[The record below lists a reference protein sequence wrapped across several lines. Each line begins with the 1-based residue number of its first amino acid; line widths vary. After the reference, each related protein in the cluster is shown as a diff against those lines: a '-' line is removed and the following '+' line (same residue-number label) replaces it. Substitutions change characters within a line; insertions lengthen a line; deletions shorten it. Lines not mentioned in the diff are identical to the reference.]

1 LSTERRPAD
10 YTDRYITAWYGNW
23 TRDCKPPIYRN
34 RRDRSAPGEFLV
46 LGRPKEFDVDDALQT
61 ALRVFWKKGFEG
73 ASLTDLTE
81 AMGITRPSLYATY
94 GNKEQLFV
102 KALDCFRRTCLGFIP
117 AALAQPTAR
126 QVVEGIL
133 YGYADAQTSKGEP
146 PGSLGTNGAL
156 VCSEASDPVKLALI
170 RRREQDEADLA
181 ERLRRACEEGDL
193 PPGTDPVDLASYLMT
208 IVHGMS
214 VQAASGA
221 DRERLYGV
229 VRTALR
235 AIPA

>member
-1 LSTERRPAD
+1 M
-10 YTDRYITAWYGNW
+10 
-23 TRDCKPPIYRN
+23 
-34 RRDRSAPGEFLV
+34 
-46 LGRPKEFDVDDALQT
+46 GRPKEFDVDDALQT

-126 QVVEGIL
+126 RVAEGIL
-133 YGYADAQTSKGEP
+133 FGYADAQTSKGEP

-181 ERLRRACEEGDL
+181 ERLRRACDEGDL
-193 PPGTDPVDLASYLMT
+193 PPDTDPVALASYLMT

-221 DRERLYGV
+221 DRETLYGV